1 MVAYKPR
8 IADRLLTRKLA
19 GKGAVLIE
27 GPKWCGKT
35 TTAKQQ
41 AATVLYLDDPAQMQQ
56 NLRMADINPSAL
68 LAGTPPVLIDERR
81 MANHSTAMGYHTKRS
96 RPTGRLFAIHPDRF
110 IGPSRC

>member
-8 IADRLLTRKLA
+8 IADRLLTRKMA

-41 AATVLYLDDPAQMQQ
+41 AKSMLNLGDSNVLRQSQQMMD
-56 NLRMADINPSAL
+56 LRPITMQE
-68 LAGTPPVLIDERR
+68 GETPR
-81 MANHSTAMGYHTKRS
+81 
-96 RPTGRLFAIHPDRF
+96 
-110 IGPSRC
+110 